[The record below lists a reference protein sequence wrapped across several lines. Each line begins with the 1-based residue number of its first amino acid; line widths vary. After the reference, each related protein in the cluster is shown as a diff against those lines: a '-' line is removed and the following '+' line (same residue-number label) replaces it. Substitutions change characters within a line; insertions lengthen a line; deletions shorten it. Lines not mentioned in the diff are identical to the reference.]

1 MFGACAGWGLMSPVG
16 KDAMLHGF
24 DGITM
29 VSFRVAGACLLFWI
43 ASLFA
48 PKEQVP
54 WRDRLMFIGAALTGL
69 LFNQCCFTIGL
80 SITSPINASIVTT
93 SMPIFAMIL
102 AALILR
108 EPITGKK
115 ALGVLMGCSG
125 ALILILSSAAHADAR
140 VGDIRGDLL
149 CLFAQFSFALYLSLF
164 NPLIKRYN
172 VFTVNK
178 YMFSWATL
186 MLLPLSSYHVY
197 GVISQPI
204 PLLTWIEVGYVVVCG
219 TFFCY
224 ILTMIGQRT
233 LRPTVVSVYNY
244 VQPIVAVAASLIM
257 MANAAAP
264 LNTAA
269 SPGTAA
275 ASSYD
280 EFSILAGMDNGD
292 TDIDI
297 NMDGQFDVKDCFYLM
312 AYDYRKE
319 LEPAIENNILSI
331 ADFDMSGSV
340 DHADS
345 DILLKY
351 LVTRK
356 KAKGLASLI
365 ARGYEREIATEA
377 LEATLA
383 STPKNVEEESLK
395 KDFFI
400 AKNKFLKFEDLYI
413 RKQKIFAYLAR
424 KGYKY
429 EDIKRVIE
437 EEYNEA

>member
-204 PLLTWIEVGYVVVCG
+204 PLLTWIEVSYVVVCG

-257 MANAAAP
+257 GISTMKLTHVLAVV
-264 LNTAA
+264 LV
-269 SPGTAA
+269 
-275 ASSYD
+275 
-280 EFSILAGMDNGD
+280 FSGVWLV
-292 TDIDI
+292 
-297 NMDGQFDVKDCFYLM
+297 VKSKS
-312 AYDYRKE
+312 RK
-319 LEPAIENNILSI
+319 
-331 ADFDMSGSV
+331 D
-340 DHADS
+340 
-345 DILLKY
+345 
-351 LVTRK
+351 
-356 KAKGLASLI
+356 
-365 ARGYEREIATEA
+365 
-377 LEATLA
+377 
-383 STPKNVEEESLK
+383 
-395 KDFFI
+395 
-400 AKNKFLKFEDLYI
+400 
-413 RKQKIFAYLAR
+413 
-424 KGYKY
+424 
-429 EDIKRVIE
+429 IE
-437 EEYNEA
+437 EERQEKKNV

>member
-257 MANAAAP
+257 VISTMKLTHVLAVV
-264 LNTAA
+264 LV
-269 SPGTAA
+269 
-275 ASSYD
+275 
-280 EFSILAGMDNGD
+280 FSGVWLV
-292 TDIDI
+292 
-297 NMDGQFDVKDCFYLM
+297 VKSKS
-312 AYDYRKE
+312 RK
-319 LEPAIENNILSI
+319 
-331 ADFDMSGSV
+331 D
-340 DHADS
+340 
-345 DILLKY
+345 
-351 LVTRK
+351 
-356 KAKGLASLI
+356 
-365 ARGYEREIATEA
+365 
-377 LEATLA
+377 
-383 STPKNVEEESLK
+383 
-395 KDFFI
+395 
-400 AKNKFLKFEDLYI
+400 
-413 RKQKIFAYLAR
+413 
-424 KGYKY
+424 
-429 EDIKRVIE
+429 IE
-437 EEYNEA
+437 EERQEKKNV

>member
-1 MFGACAGWGLMSPVG
+1 MFGACTGWGLMSPVG

-257 MANAAAP
+257 GISTMKLTHVLAVV
-264 LNTAA
+264 LV
-269 SPGTAA
+269 
-275 ASSYD
+275 
-280 EFSILAGMDNGD
+280 FSGVWLV
-292 TDIDI
+292 
-297 NMDGQFDVKDCFYLM
+297 VKSKS
-312 AYDYRKE
+312 RK
-319 LEPAIENNILSI
+319 
-331 ADFDMSGSV
+331 D
-340 DHADS
+340 
-345 DILLKY
+345 
-351 LVTRK
+351 
-356 KAKGLASLI
+356 
-365 ARGYEREIATEA
+365 
-377 LEATLA
+377 
-383 STPKNVEEESLK
+383 
-395 KDFFI
+395 
-400 AKNKFLKFEDLYI
+400 
-413 RKQKIFAYLAR
+413 
-424 KGYKY
+424 
-429 EDIKRVIE
+429 IE
-437 EEYNEA
+437 EERQEKKNV